1 METYEKINMEVIL
14 FESADII
21 TNESDIELPDLP

>member
-1 METYEKINMEVIL
+1 METYEKIDMEVIA

-21 TNESDIELPDLP
+21 TNPSDIELPELP

>member
-1 METYEKINMEVIL
+1 MEKYEELEFEVIA

-21 TNESDIELPDLP
+21 TESGINTPWVG